1 MRFLLRKM
9 TRTCLAFANRFPKR
23 RIVRGLAMLLVA
35 VLIVVAIPA
44 TLQATWYGEGVEDG
58 SDIMMMDLRWPWW
71 PSGTYYANWNTS
83 IKPQGG
89 ISFYAGFLG
98 GVPDGPGCM
107 PNPDEKLQDAYRP
120 GSVWSFWGGDKDGN
134 PVRFVDVA
142 PNVCFKNAYGGEGC
156 NASLHS
162 ENWDFIQCKRW
173 YTMLARLWQ
182 PTDPKANHSY
192 IGRWIKDVENN
203 RWHLIG
209 IARLPVRAESFT
221 GNSGFIETLSDVKVV
236 RPLDRRLG
244 HFRKDGQWRK
254 SDVITINKTQYVVL
268 NVIPEGDH
276 EYVGIEYA
284 ASPELIPQRL
294 KGTPVPGDKN
304 VLVRMKQPDQP
315 TLDKPVVKNVK
326 AESTGKQVAVS
337 WEIPETSSPAFAY
350 KIEVFGNPECQGA
363 PKAIAEE
370 RLPSARRAIVDAAVK
385 APTVRLTVSDV
396 FDQQA
401 PAVTVTATATKL
413 LAASKA
419 PAKILSGLSYEL
431 YQSPQTGGG
440 NGLWK
445 TLDELKDG
453 KLVQQGLAR
462 GFDLSVNESI
472 NAGYAIV
479 FTGMLRVPED
489 GVYIFYGQIDG
500 AYGIQIDGQDV
511 IVRNEQAGTT
521 EHAGFCRLAKG
532 DHVFKVT
539 YLYGRLKGRNFNIDW
554 EGPHLPRQTIPVDA
568 LFVTDDGAYPKPEI
582 TSVPFGDGTG
592 RVTLTVDKRG
602 HTVNKAAIYL
612 GNFQIAESNGAE
624 VKYDGALPKGTNTF
638 WCRIIYDGNR
648 SVDINSGALVVTGKP
663 YSPEWTVRNI
673 GEQSALAGLWQ
684 TGPKAFSFF
693 GNGIHAVVKSI
704 TGDFTATCRIDSYS
718 SESVNWRAWV
728 GIAAFEDSRRI
739 NWNWG
744 QSFYLVQTA
753 KDGKKSSPDNDDL
766 GGSRVNS
773 YPFPQNHP
781 WVRIVRQGNI
791 WTAWTSADGQ
801 KWDLGGYHVKRT
813 PQKMDVGLFIS
824 AIQQDAHAYYSAKVS
839 ELSIQPGLLVEST
852 PPAPV
857 AAKNTAGDRL
867 AGVVMARSDE
877 NIVVVRSTS
886 SGLMRTTDGGKT
898 WSAINGN
905 LAGAANA
912 VRSVAIHP
920 ANPAVMLRAAGRIV
934 NGKWEGGL
942 WKTTDGGKTW
952 SKLNFEGDF
961 DGIGPSALCGE
972 VVAFDLKDPE
982 TLYVGTESKGCF
994 KSTDGGATWTSLGV
1008 VGERITSVV
1017 VWPWNYVN
1025 PVAGRGRSH
1034 LCVTTCPD
1042 KWMLLL
1048 GRGKPSITTAG
1059 ETAKSYVSHDNIK
1072 SLKVCHAREDVG
1084 FYNMTFDRMCQTP
1097 DAMRYATSYG
1107 LQHNVGGDMF
1117 AFPEAKHVEW
1127 MRPFTAVY
1135 GACLPGTKN
1144 GRCIAQAL
1152 DPVNP
1157 ERISVS
1163 QSWAFNWDW
1172 KKIQGSV
1179 PNGGL
1184 VAVTG
1189 EYRVGEKWWFVY
1201 TDGLYCSTNGGK
1213 NLTRVLDASGRQ

>member
-1 MRFLLRKM
+1 MPCSAAR
-9 TRTCLAFANRFPKR
+9 
-23 RIVRGLAMLLVA
+23 
-35 VLIVVAIPA
+35 
-44 TLQATWYGEGVEDG
+44 ATWYGEGVESG
-58 SDIMMMDLRWPWW
+58 ADIMMMDLRWPWW
-71 PSGTYYANWNTS
+71 PSGTYYANWNS
-83 IKPQGG
+83 GIKPQGG

-98 GVPDGPGCM
+98 GLPDGPGCM
-107 PNPDEKLQDAYRP
+107 PNPDEKLQDAFRP

-142 PNVCFKNAYGGEGC
+142 PNLCFKNAYGGEGC

-162 ENWDFIQCKRW
+162 EAWDFIQCKRW
-173 YTMLARLWQ
+173 YTMVGRLWQ
-182 PTDPKANHSY
+182 PTDPKANHSF

-304 VLVRMKQPDQP
+304 VLVRMKQPDEP

-920 ANPAVMLRAAGRIV
+920 ANPAVMLRAAGRIA